1 MTPLRLALCLLALL
15 SSSASAQADVHVV
28 DSAGVAIPTA
38 RVELWKRAS
47 LIALRQANFDG
58 LAAFTATEMAQ
69 ATDLLVR
76 SIGYNPRRVALANAE
91 GRISVRLERLRQS
104 LPAVTIAA
112 AAQTCPQQDQPN
124 ARALW
129 QRVAA
134 RYREPSLQG
143 RRTELEQRQGTVAE
157 ADVGA
162 FYESELR
169 TGSRGYTSSGV
180 RGALQ
185 HIADSGY
192 VYPLDEM
199 HSFELFGGWRYA
211 AIDAELAGHFA
222 SPGFADA
229 HTFALSASANTVT
242 TLRFCA
248 RDRRRNGLDG
258 TLQLSESEG
267 FVEARWRFWNPRT
280 DAEQAGGAATFASAR
295 APEQSAGAA
304 SSSAQDSVANVSA
317 PLTSTSGLFWRKLPS
332 GRFVQR
338 WQRFHEWHFI
348 EQHVDGAS
356 AERPISLCQPP
367 ENYVLCSAVSVSGG
381 GGSVL
386 SSCNSMPYRCFDD

>member
-1 MTPLRLALCLLALL
+1 LALL
-15 SSSASAQADVHVV
+15 SSAASAQIDVHVV

-38 RVELWKRAS
+38 RVELWNRSS
-47 LIALRQANFDG
+47 LIVLRQANFDG
-58 LAAFTATEMAQ
+58 LATFTATETAQ

-76 SIGYNPRRVALANAE
+76 AIGYNPLRVSLADAE
-91 GRISVRLERLRQS
+91 GRLSVRLEKLRQS

-112 AAQTCPQQDQPN
+112 AAQTCPQQDQPTV
-124 ARALW
+124 RALW

-134 RYREPSLQG
+134 RYGEPSFRG
-143 RRTELEQRQGTVAE
+143 RSTELEQRQGTVAE

-169 TGSRGYTSSGV
+169 TGTRAYTPLGV

-199 HSFELFGGWRYA
+199 HTFELFGGWRYA
-211 AIDAELAGHFA
+211 AVEAELAGHFA
-222 SPGFADA
+222 SAGFADA
-229 HTFALSASANTVT
+229 HTFVLSASTNAVT

-258 TLQLSESEG
+258 TLQLSETDG
-267 FVEARWRFWNPRT
+267 FIEARWRFWNPRDGT
-280 DAEQAGGAATFASAR
+280 EQAGGAATFASAR
-295 APEQSAGAA
+295 ALEAVNGDEAESAGDQREPAA
-304 SSSAQDSVANVSA
+304 A

-338 WQRFHEWHFI
+338 WQRFHEWHFFD
-348 EQHVDGAS
+348 QQYDAAL
-356 AERPISLCQPP
+356 AERPISLCHPP

-381 GGSVL
+381 GGSIL